1 MNVDYK
7 AVAALDAVISLGS
20 FDLAA
25 QKLFIT
31 QSAIS
36 QRIKQLEQNMA
47 QPLLIRSVPPKPTEA
62 GQRLLGLYQ
71 QVKLLEQEWWPDK
84 QLSVTE
90 LSLASNHDSLAL
102 WLLPALRSV
111 LSAHEIS
118 LNIVMGDEKHTLEK
132 LRSGEVLAA
141 ISAEKMPLKGCSS
154 DYLGQIN
161 YRCVASPDFYER
173 YFFNGVTSEA
183 LKAAPAVIFDQYDE
197 MHHRFLEAHFGLKEG
212 QWRYHTLR
220 SPEAFIT
227 MAELDIGYGMIPDL
241 MIEDKLKSGHLV
253 DLLPNHGFARDLY
266 WHRWALE
273 QGILAEVTDA
283 VLNKASFLPQ
293 YQKPNGV
300 Y

>member
-1 MNVDYK
+1 MMDYK

-36 QRIKQLEQNMA
+36 QRIKQLEQSMA
-47 QPLLIRSVPPKPTEA
+47 QPLLVRSVPPKPTA
-62 GQRLLGLYQ
+62 TGQKLLGLYK

-84 QLSVTE
+84 QLEVTE
-90 LSLASNHDSLAL
+90 LALASNHDSLAL
-102 WLLPALRSV
+102 WLLPALKSV
-111 LSAHEIS
+111 LSNHEVA
-118 LNIVMGDEKHTLEK
+118 LNIILGDEKNTLDK

-141 ISAEKMPLKGCSS
+141 ISANATPLTGCSS
-154 DYLGQIN
+154 DYLGQLN
-161 YRCVASPDFYER
+161 YRCVASPNFVSR
-173 YFFNGVTSEA
+173 YFSDGVTREA
-183 LKAAPAVIFDQYDE
+183 LLAAPAVIFDQFDE
-197 MHHRFLEAHFGLKEG
+197 MHHAFLEDHFGLKEG

-227 MAELDIGYGMIPDL
+227 MTELDIGYGMVPDL
-241 MIEDKLKSGHLV
+241 MIEDRLEIGSLV
-253 DLLPNHGFARDLY
+253 DLLPGHGFARDLY

-273 QGILAEVTDA
+273 QGILAEVTQA
-283 VLNKASFLPQ
+283 VLNMTRTFPQ
-293 YQKPNGV
+293 HQKPNGV